1 MEIEDK
7 KVQEEIKIEY
17 LPGEK
22 KPTSELDMLKEEKDR
37 ISMELTELR
46 KAFEGLQNEYEV
58 HRKKARKL
66 LVKKDKDLDSIRSAK
81 NGMENHLKQNM
92 KFSQDDITRLISEE
106 NATQVEHMST
116 SLEDQIERLDTKDN
130 PMASTPARGEM
141 FFDPNETLNSQT
153 SRTLNN
159 TTMLCEELESGN
171 TSFEYIRNVFVKYL

>member
-1 MEIEDK
+1 
-7 KVQEEIKIEY
+7 
-17 LPGEK
+17 
-22 KPTSELDMLKEEKDR
+22 MLKEEKDR